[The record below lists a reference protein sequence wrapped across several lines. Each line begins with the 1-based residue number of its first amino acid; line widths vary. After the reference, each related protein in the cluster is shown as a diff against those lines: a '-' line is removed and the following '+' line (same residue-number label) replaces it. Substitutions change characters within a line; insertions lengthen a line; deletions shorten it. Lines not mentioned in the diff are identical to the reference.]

1 MFSTY
6 ASFAGSMM
14 LIRSMANELV
24 PSPVRN
30 YLQSVIHSFFAKHIT
45 VKVHEHLNGGMI
57 RNQIYD
63 AAEVYLRTKISPDTK
78 RFSIGKT
85 PKQKS
90 LSISLEIGEEILD
103 RFGDDMELKWKMSI
117 ESQNNYGN
125 EKRLFELTFNK
136 KFMDRVLKD
145 YVPFVL
151 AKSKE
156 ITDKDDKV
164 VKLYTR
170 AGIPGGDDGHGGG
183 GRGGWGSINL
193 DHPATFETLAMDPEL
208 KKAIIDDLERFLKRK
223 DFYKEVGKAWKRGYL
238 LYGPPGT
245 GKSSLIA
252 AIANYL
258 NFDIY
263 DLELTSLCFDSELR
277 RILVSTTNRSILVIE
292 DVDCSV
298 EMQDRR
304 LGVERPNDR
313 RSKLTLSGLLNFI
326 DGLWSSCGDERII
339 IFTTNYRDKLDPA
352 LLRPGRMDM
361 HIPMSYCTSQGFKFL
376 ASKYLGLHDRHM
388 LFGKIEGLIEK
399 VEVTPAEVAEELMK
413 SEDADIA
420 LAGVVNLLK
429 RKKMEGNEIEEVEGC
444 ETKRFK
450 IEEIG
455 GSL

>member
-1 MFSTY
+1 MLPAAGDMQSAALTLFSTY

-24 PSPVRN
+24 PSPVRT
-30 YLQSVIHSFFAKHIT
+30 YLQSVIHSFFSKHIT

-63 AAEVYLRTKISPDTK
+63 AAEVYLHTKISPDTK

-90 LSISLEIGEEILD
+90 ISISLEKGEEILD
-103 RFGDDMELKWKMSI
+103 RFGDDMELRWTMSI
-117 ESQNNYGN
+117 ESQKNYGN

-156 ITDKDDKV
+156 ITDKDEKV

-170 AGIPGGDDGHGGG
+170 ASIPGDDDGPGGGYRHGGG

-208 KKAIIDDLERFLKRK
+208 KKAIIDDLDRFLKRK
-223 DFYKEVGKAWKRGYL
+223 DFYRK
-238 LYGPPGT
+238 
-245 GKSSLIA
+245 
-252 AIANYL
+252 
-258 NFDIY
+258 
-263 DLELTSLCFDSELR
+263 LTSLCFNSELR
-277 RILVSTTNRSILVIE
+277 KILVSTTNRSILVIE

-313 RSKLTLSGLLNFI
+313 RN
-326 DGLWSSCGDERII
+326 
-339 IFTTNYRDKLDPA
+339 
-352 LLRPGRMDM
+352 
-361 HIPMSYCTSQGFKFL
+361 
-376 ASKYLGLHDRHM
+376 
-388 LFGKIEGLIEK
+388 KIEGLIEK

-413 SEDADIA
+413 SEDVDIA

-455 GSL
+455 GSLKETVEEGLLGVGGKVNVR